1 MIKER
6 IQTLIKALNL
16 SGREFC
22 KSIGQSDSWNR
33 MIGTTIGLD
42 IVRTILRTYPN
53 ININWL
59 VLGEG
64 EIFIENTHTEL
75 RERPTKLYFNKNY
88 ETLFEELRLDNKD
101 LREENKKLR
110 ESLLDL
116 MYKNEKLMVENA
128 QLRAKAIEQK

>member
-6 IQTLIKALNL
+6 IQTLIKALDL

-64 EIFIENTHTEL
+64 DIFIENTTTDL
-75 RERPTKLYFNKNY
+75 KERPTKPYFNKNY
-88 ETLFEELRLDNKD
+88 EALFEELRLDNKD